1 MGITVPAIMAA
12 WIVLRSIWGGGPPP
26 FGGGGGPPL
35 GWDGKAVWVS
45 HGGFVGVKVMLGVK
59 DEDMESAAA
68 AAEVLSDTE
77 AAATTLDLDDVVD
90 EAGVGVGEAEVVR
103 SDVGDPSRLM
113 VADSVDAPFIGIA
126 IVVA

>member
-12 WIVLRSIWGGGPPP
+12 WIVLRSVWGGGPPP
-26 FGGGGGPPL
+26 FGGGGDPPL

-45 HGGFVGVKVMLGVK
+45 QGGFVGVKVMLGVM

-68 AAEVLSDTE
+68 DAESVTE
-77 AAATTLDLDDVVD
+77 AAATTLDMGDVVD
-90 EAGVGVGEAEVVR
+90 EAGIGVSEAEVVR
-103 SDVGDPSRLM
+103 SDVGNPSRLI

-126 IVVA
+126 TVVA